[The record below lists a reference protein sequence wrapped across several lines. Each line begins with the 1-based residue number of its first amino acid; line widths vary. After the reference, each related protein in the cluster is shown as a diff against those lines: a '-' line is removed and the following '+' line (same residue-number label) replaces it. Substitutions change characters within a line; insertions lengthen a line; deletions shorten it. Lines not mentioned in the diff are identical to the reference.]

1 MKRLVLPGG
10 GYFDIPMPKGGRF
23 VQGPLRGLSGTSL
36 GATKSVGGKI
46 AVIGI
51 GAALGAFLTW
61 VLIEVLD

>member
-23 VQGPLRGLSGTSL
+23 VQGPLHGTSL